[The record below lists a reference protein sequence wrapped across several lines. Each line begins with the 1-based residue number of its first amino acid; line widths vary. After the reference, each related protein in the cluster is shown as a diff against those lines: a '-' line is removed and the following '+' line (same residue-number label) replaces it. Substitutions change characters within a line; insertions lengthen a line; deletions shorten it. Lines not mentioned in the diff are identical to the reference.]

1 MFITQGWRWLGTAA
15 RSVPGFDGSDRSLG
29 PATPATEGADL
40 VSIVNSQ
47 LDRCAAEIAR
57 RSTTQQTIQAGAISA
72 AAGLGAAV
80 IGGFTP
86 LVLLLLPII
95 SVSLGSQ
102 WLDHHN
108 TIRRIGEYAAS
119 ELEPALHR
127 QMVSVPAAPTLWEA
141 YWRNQ
146 QTQGANKHM
155 WTVPI
160 LTIYYGLPALALTIA
175 IPSALL
181 HPADVAPPNLPT
193 LSINVWPRVLWG
205 FGLLLIGHGVYSAS
219 RALVP
224 REQS

>member
-1 MFITQGWRWLGTAA
+1 MVFNG
-15 RSVPGFDGSDRSLG
+15 RSDSGPWTKRVRIDRSRTQAAVDG
-29 PATPATEGADL
+29 TKGDGTDL
-40 VSIVNSQ
+40 VSIVNAQ

-102 WLDHHN
+102 WLDHHR
-108 TIRRIGEYAAS
+108 TIGRIGTYAAE

-127 QMVSVPAAPTLWEA
+127 RMASVPAAPQLWEG
-141 YWRNQ
+141 YWRQ
-146 QTQGANKHM
+146 RQTRRTSKHI
-155 WTVPI
+155 WAIPV
-160 LTIYYGLPALALTIA
+160 LTIFYGLPILALAIA

-181 HPADVAPPNLPT
+181 HPAEAAPENLPT
-193 LSINVWPRVLWG
+193 FSIGTWPRVLWG
-205 FGLLLIGHGVYSAS
+205 FGVLLTVHGLYTAW
-219 RALVP
+219 RTLFP
-224 REQS
+224 RTGA